1 MEKTTVIITGV
12 TMFERT
18 HENKCSVIVK
28 VQHTG
33 TIVLYAQ
40 ESEPDKSK
48 LIYYFAI
55 RVESLPGDIKVKVPP
70 DGS

>member
-1 MEKTTVIITGV
+1 
-12 TMFERT
+12 MF
-18 HENKCSVIVK
+18 HNK

-33 TIVLYAQ
+33 TIVLYVQ